1 MSLRKYQAMLL
12 IATINISALFPSVLF
27 AEKTNSTPLNVSR
40 VSSLSPE
47 VRQRFLKEKQQ
58 LKSLG
63 NPKEYANAEVQWNNE
78 QQEPSKISG
87 LRKKASK
94 DIVGDTRKV
103 LRDFSSLYN
112 VSSGY
117 NPDLRL
123 EKSATSKFTKERHA
137 RIKQFHNNLEIV
149 GGEIVSHIDKN
160 GFVYQIDGAVD
171 EATSIPTVPTISSR
185 DALATAKREHG
196 AKAHFQV
203 TKKPELVLYKFAS
216 AYILAYRYTISY
228 DDPAAHKGQW
238 VYYIDANTGKKI
250 NAYNLVDNALVSAP
264 ITGTSLA
271 GEGGGIRTLTGAF
284 DTVNSKYY
292 IYDAYSASGSY
303 IVYNASSN
311 TGIYTDA
318 GYNAASRTTADWGT
332 TDPTEIS
339 AGYNIAKTLEYY
351 NML

>member
-1 MSLRKYQAMLL
+1 MSLRKYQAILL
-12 IATINISALFPSVLF
+12 IATISISALFPSALF
-27 AEKTNSTPLNVSR
+27 AEKAHNTPLDVPQ

-63 NPKEYANAEVQWNNE
+63 NLKEYANVEVQWNNE
-78 QQEPSKISG
+78 KQKPSEIRN

-112 VSSGY
+112 VSIGY
-117 NPDLRL
+117 SPDLRL
-123 EKSATSKFTKERHA
+123 EKNTISKLTKEQHT

-149 GGEIVSHIDKN
+149 GGEIVSHIDKD
-160 GFVYQIDGAVD
+160 GFIYQIDGIID
-171 EATSIPTVPTISSR
+171 ETTSISTVPAISSK
-185 DALATAKREHG
+185 DALAVAKQEHG
-196 AKAHFQV
+196 KKAHFQV
-203 TKKPELVLYKFAS
+203 IKKPELVLYKFAS
-216 AYILAYRYTISY
+216 AHILAYRYTIGY
-228 DDPAAHKGQW
+228 DDPVAHMGQW
-238 VYYIDANTGKKI
+238 IYYIDANTGKRI

-271 GEGGGIRTLTGAF
+271 GEGGGVRTLTGAF
-284 DTVNSKYY
+284 DTENSKYY
-292 IYDAYSASGSY
+292 IYDDHSASGSY

-311 TGIYTDA
+311 TGMYTDA
-318 GYNAASRTTADWGT
+318 GYSIANRMTPDWGT

-351 NML
+351 NIF